1 MPIKDD
7 FEREEFEQHPRV
19 IELKRIADEVTG
31 ALLNTQKQL
40 AKVKKSK
47 DDFTYAV
54 VRAAHDAMLSLGA
67 VPPVPAPKVD
77 KRKAKEE
84 VALLHSTDW
93 QLGKRTLTYD
103 TAECER
109 LVKQSIETT
118 IRITDIQRQDH
129 PVKEIYLMLGGDIVE
144 NTTIFPSQVYEVDSD
159 VMAQFVAASRIL
171 VDIVR
176 TLLANYEKVT
186 VVCEPGNHGRMGKLG
201 ELPKDVN
208 WDKLVYMFAGETLRD
223 EKRLTWQMSKEDIQR
238 VHIPDPTGKGGGY
251 KALLIHGDEIRWG
264 TASTIVRFA
273 DRWKSGAYKFFDE
286 VDKITKGFDFRD
298 LYIGHF
304 HQHQSWNMAN
314 GEGSVFMSAAVESG
328 NRYARDLLASNG
340 EPSQRLHFVDP
351 IKGRVSAEYRL
362 WLD

>member
-1 MPIKDD
+1 MS
-7 FEREEFEQHPRV
+7 
-19 IELKRIADEVTG
+19 IADDIK
-31 ALLNTQKQL
+31 ALEETTSPELAESRAAYMRLQKQFADL
-40 AKVKKSK
+40 KKK
-47 DDFTYAV
+47 RDDFTHAV
-54 VRAAHDAMLSLGA
+54 VQAAHDAMLSSGP
-67 VPPVPAPKVD
+67 VPAVPAPKKD
-77 KRKAKEE
+77 TRKKRGE

-93 QLGKRTLTYD
+93 QLGKETLSYD
-103 TAECER
+103 TNECER
-109 LVKQSIETT
+109 LVKQSIAKT
-118 IRITDIQRQDH
+118 IQIANIQRADH
-129 PVKEIYLMLGGDIVE
+129 PVREIVLMFGGDIVE

-159 VMAQFVAASRIL
+159 VMAQFVAASRII

-176 TLLANYEKVT
+176 ILLANFERVT

-201 ELPKDVN
+201 ELPKDIN
-208 WDKLVYMFAGETLRD
+208 WDKLTYMFAGQALKD

-238 VHIPDPTGKGGGY
+238 VVIGNY

-286 VDKITKGFDFRD
+286 VDQITKGFDFRD

-328 NRYARDLLASNG
+328 NKYARDLLASNG
-340 EPSQRLHFVDP
+340 VPSQRLHFVDP
-351 IKGRVSAEYRL
+351 EKGRVTSEHRL

>member
-1 MPIKDD
+1 MSLTDD
-7 FEREEFEQHPRV
+7 LSKLEEESDPQV
-19 IELKRIADEVTG
+19 VELRK
-31 ALLNTQKQL
+31 ALVNTQRQL
-40 AKVKKSK
+40 ADVKRKR
-47 DDFTYAV
+47 DDFTAAV
-54 VRAAHDAMLSLGA
+54 VKAAHDAMLSMGA
-67 VPPVPAPKVD
+67 IPPVPAPKKD
-77 KRKAKEE
+77 IRTKRAE

-93 QLGKRTLTYD
+93 QLGKQTLSYD
-103 TAECER
+103 TKECER
-109 LVKQSIETT
+109 LVKQSLEKT
-118 IRITDIQRQDH
+118 IQLANIQRADH
-129 PVKEIYLMLGGDIVE
+129 PVKEIVVMFGGDIVE

-159 VMAQFVAASRIL
+159 IMAQFVEASRI
-171 VDIVR
+171 IIEIIR
-176 TLLANYEKVT
+176 ILLANFEKVT

-201 ELPKDVN
+201 ELPKDIN
-208 WDKLVYMFAGETLRD
+208 WDKLTYMFAGQALKD
-223 EKRLTWQMSKEDIQR
+223 EKRLTWQMTKEDIQR
-238 VHIPDPTGKGGGY
+238 VTIGNY

-286 VDKITKGFDFRD
+286 IDQVTKGFDFRD

-340 EPSQRLHFVDP
+340 VPSQRLHFVDQV
-351 IKGRVSAEYRL
+351 KGRVTSEHRL

>member
-1 MPIKDD
+1 MTIA
-7 FEREEFEQHPRV
+7 EEIAALEETDSP
-19 IELKRIADEVTG
+19 ELAQSRA
-31 ALLNTQKQL
+31 AYLRLQKQFADL
-40 AKVKKSK
+40 KKK
-47 DDFTYAV
+47 RDDFTQAV
-54 VRAAHDAMLSLGA
+54 VQSAHDAMLSAG
-67 VPPVPAPKVD
+67 PIQPVPTPKKD
-77 KRKAKEE
+77 TRKKRGE

-93 QLGKRTLTYD
+93 QLGKETLSYD
-103 TAECER
+103 TKECER
-109 LVKQSIETT
+109 LVKQSIQKT
-118 IRITDIQRQDH
+118 ILLTNIQRADH
-129 PVKEIYLMLGGDIVE
+129 PVREIVLMLGGDIVE

-176 TLLANYEKVT
+176 ILLANFERVT

-201 ELPKDVN
+201 ELPKDIN
-208 WDKLVYMFAGETLRD
+208 WDKLTYMFAGQALQG

-238 VHIPDPTGKGGGY
+238 VEIGNY

-286 VDKITKGFDFRD
+286 VDQITKGFDFRD

-328 NRYARDLLASNG
+328 NKYARDLLASNG
-340 EPSQRLHFVDP
+340 VPSQRLHFVDP
-351 IKGRVSAEYRL
+351 EKGRVTSEHRL

>member
-1 MPIKDD
+1 MSLKDNLEPD
-7 FEREEFEQHPRV
+7 PQ
-19 IELKRIADEVTG
+19 IADLRK
-31 ALLNTQKQL
+31 ALLNTQRQL
-40 AKVKKSK
+40 ANVKKNK
-47 DDFTYAV
+47 DDFTAAV
-54 VRAAHDAMLSLGA
+54 VQAAHNAMLSAGP
-67 VPPVPAPKVD
+67 VPPVPTPKKD
-77 KRKAKEE
+77 SRTKKAE

-93 QLGKRTLTYD
+93 QLSKQTLTYN
-103 TAECER
+103 TQECER
-109 LVKQSIETT
+109 LVKQSVDKVIK
-118 IRITDIQRQDH
+118 IANIQRADH
-129 PVKEIYLMLGGDIVE
+129 PVKECVVMFGGDIVE
-144 NTTIFPSQVYEVDSD
+144 NSTIFPSQVYEIDSD
-159 VMAQFVAASRIL
+159 VMAQFVAASRIMI
-171 VDIVR
+171 DIVR
-176 TLLANYEKVT
+176 TLLANFDKVT
-186 VVCEPGNHGRMGKLG
+186 VVCEPGNHGRIGKLG

-208 WDKLVYMFAGETLRD
+208 WDKLVYMFAGQALKD

-238 VHIPDPTGKGGGY
+238 VTIGNY

-286 VDKITKGFDFRD
+286 VDQITKGFDFRD

-340 EPSQRLHFVDP
+340 EPSQRLHFIDP
-351 IKGRVSAEYRL
+351 EKGRVTAQYQV

>member
-1 MPIKDD
+1 MSLEDDLDAMEKDSD
-7 FEREEFEQHPRV
+7 PRI
-19 IELKRIADEVTG
+19 IELTKA
-31 ALLNTQKQL
+31 LNTSQREYSKL
-40 AKVKKSK
+40 KKSRE
-47 DDFTYAV
+47 DFTNAV
-54 VRAAHDAMLSLGA
+54 VQASHDAMLSMGK
-67 VPPVPAPKVD
+67 VPPIPTPPKD
-77 KRKAKEE
+77 PRSKRGE

-93 QLGKRTLTYD
+93 QLGKQTLTYN
-103 TAECER
+103 TQECER
-109 LVKQSIETT
+109 LVKQSVDKVIK
-118 IRITDIQRQDH
+118 IANIQRADH
-129 PVKEIYLMLGGDIVE
+129 PVKECVVMFGGDIVE
-144 NTTIFPSQVYEVDSD
+144 NSTIFPSQVYEIDSD
-159 VMAQFVAASRIL
+159 VMAQFVAASRIMI
-171 VDIVR
+171 DIVR
-176 TLLANYEKVT
+176 TLLANFDKVT
-186 VVCEPGNHGRMGKLG
+186 VVCEPGNHGRIGKLG

-208 WDKLVYMFAGETLRD
+208 WDKLVYMFAGQALKG

-238 VHIPDPTGKGGGY
+238 VEIGNY

-351 IKGRVSAEYRL
+351 ERGRVTSEHRL
-362 WLD
+362 WLS

>member
-1 MPIKDD
+1 MSGLRKALGELPDS
-7 FEREEFEQHPRV
+7 
-19 IELKRIADEVTG
+19 IESTDLKELRG
-31 ALLNTQKQL
+31 ALLRTQRQL
-40 AKVKKSK
+40 SDTKKK
-47 DDFTYAV
+47 RDDFTSAV
-54 VRAAHDAMLSLGA
+54 VQAAHDAMLSHGP
-67 VPPVPAPKVD
+67 VPPVASPKKD
-77 KRKAKEE
+77 TRTKKSE

-93 QLGKRTLTYD
+93 QDGKETLSYNM
-103 TAECER
+103 AECER
-109 LVKQSIETT
+109 LVKQSVDKT
-118 IRITDIQRQDH
+118 IKLTEIQRADH
-129 PVKEIYLMLGGDIVE
+129 PVKECVLLLGGDIVE
-144 NTTIFPSQVYEVDSD
+144 NTTIFPSQVYEVDSN
-159 VMAQFVAASRIL
+159 VMEQFIHASRVL

-176 TLLANYEKVT
+176 TLLANFEKVT
-186 VVCEPGNHGRMGKLG
+186 VVCEPGNHGRIGKLG

-208 WDKLVYMFAGETLRD
+208 WDKLTYMFAGQALRD
-223 EKRLTWQMSKEDIQR
+223 EKRLTWQMSTEDIQR
-238 VHIPDPTGKGGGY
+238 VEIGNY

-273 DRWKSGAYKFFDE
+273 DRWRSGAYKFFDE

-340 EPSQRLHFVDP
+340 VPSQRLHFIDP
-351 IKGRVSAEYRL
+351 IKGRVTSEHRI

>member
-1 MPIKDD
+1 MSLDKDFD
-7 FEREEFEQHPRV
+7 
-19 IELKRIADEVTG
+19 ELENESNPQVMELTK
-31 ALLNTQKQL
+31 ALNNSQRDY
-40 AKVKKSK
+40 AKLKKSRE
-47 DDFTYAV
+47 DFTQAV
-54 VRAAHDAMLSLGA
+54 VKSAHDAMLSMGA
-67 VPPVPAPKVD
+67 VPPIPVPKKD
-77 KRKAKEE
+77 TRTKRAE

-93 QLGKRTLTYD
+93 QLGKQTLTYN
-103 TAECER
+103 TQECER
-109 LVKQSIETT
+109 LVKQSVDKVIK
-118 IRITDIQRQDH
+118 IANIQRADH
-129 PVKEIYLMLGGDIVE
+129 PIKECVVMFGGDIVE
-144 NTTIFPSQVYEVDSD
+144 NSTIFPSQVYEIDSD
-159 VMAQFVAASRIL
+159 VMVQFTAASRIMI
-171 VDIVR
+171 DIVR
-176 TLLANYEKVT
+176 TLLANFDKVK
-186 VVCEPGNHGRMGKLG
+186 VVCEPGNHGRIGKIG

-208 WDKLVYMFAGETLRD
+208 WDKLVYMFAGQALAG

-238 VHIPDPTGKGGGY
+238 VEIGNY

-340 EPSQRLHFVDP
+340 EPSQRLHFIDP
-351 IKGRVSAEYRL
+351 EKGRVTSEYRL
-362 WLD
+362 WLE

>member
-1 MPIKDD
+1 MSLFD
-7 FEREEFEQHPRV
+7 ELENLASEENPEV
-19 IELKRIADEVTG
+19 AELRK
-31 ALLNTQKQL
+31 ALFNTQKQL
-40 AKVKKSK
+40 AIIKKK
-47 DDFTYAV
+47 RDDFTSAV
-54 VRAAHDAMLSLGA
+54 VQAAHDAMLSMGA
-67 VPPVPAPKVD
+67 VPPVTAPKKDARTKKV
-77 KRKAKEE
+77 E

-93 QLGKRTLTYD
+93 QLGKQTLTYN

-109 LVKQSIETT
+109 LVKQSIEKT
-118 IRITDIQRQDH
+118 IRITEIQRADH
-129 PVKEIYLMLGGDIVE
+129 PVKEIVLMLGGDIVE

-159 VMAQFVAASRIL
+159 VMTQFVEASRIL
-171 VDIVR
+171 IDVVR
-176 TLLANYEKVT
+176 ILLANFEKVT
-186 VVCEPGNHGRMGKLG
+186 VVCEPGNHGRVGKLG

-208 WDKLVYMFAGETLRD
+208 WDKLVYMFAGHALHN

-238 VHIPDPTGKGGGY
+238 VTVGNY

-286 VDKITKGFDFRD
+286 IDQVTKGFDFRD

-314 GEGSVFMSAAVESG
+314 GEGSVFMSGAVETG

-351 IKGRVSAEYRL
+351 EKGRVTSEYRL

>member
-1 MPIKDD
+1 MSLAEDLAKAQ
-7 FEREEFEQHPRV
+7 EESDPQV
-19 IELKRIADEVTG
+19 KELRIA
-31 ALLNTQKQL
+31 LMNSQKAFSKL
-40 AKVKKSK
+40 KKSR
-47 DDFTYAV
+47 DDLTEALV
-54 VRAAHDAMLSLGA
+54 KAAYEGMLSMGTIPK
-67 VPPVPAPKVD
+67 VSAPKKDV
-77 KRKAKEE
+77 RKGKPE

-103 TAECER
+103 SKECRR
-109 LVKQSIETT
+109 LVVQSMEKT
-118 IRITDIQRQDH
+118 IAITNIQRSHH
-129 PVKEIYLMLGGDIVE
+129 PVRKLAILFGGDIVE
-144 NTTIFPSQVYEVDSD
+144 NTTIFPSQPYEVDSD
-159 VMAQFVAASRIL
+159 VMAQFLEASRIAIEIIDMGL
-171 VDIVR
+171 S
-176 TLLANYEKVT
+176 NYDWVEIFA
-186 VVCEPGNHGRMGKLG
+186 EEGNHGRVGKLG
-201 ELPKDVN
+201 DLPKNVN
-208 WDKLVYMFAGETLRD
+208 WDKLVYLFVQLHYRN
-223 EKRLTWQMSKEDIQR
+223 EKRVTIHISDEDIKR
-238 VHIPDPTGKGGGY
+238 VTIGNY

-351 IKGRVSAEYRL
+351 ERGRVTSEYRL
-362 WLD
+362 WLN

>member
-1 MPIKDD
+1 MSGDL
-7 FEREEFEQHPRV
+7 V
-19 IELKRIADEVTG
+19 SIADEIAT
-31 ALLNTQKQL
+31 LENTESPELAESRAAYMRLQKQFADL
-40 AKVKKSK
+40 KKK
-47 DDFTYAV
+47 RDDFTFAV
-54 VRAAHDAMLSLGA
+54 VQAAHDAMLSAGP
-67 VPPVPAPKVD
+67 VPPVAAPKKD
-77 KRKAKEE
+77 TRKKRGE

-93 QLGKRTLTYD
+93 QLGKETLSYD
-103 TAECER
+103 TNECER
-109 LVKQSIETT
+109 LVKQSIEKT
-118 IRITDIQRQDH
+118 IQIANIQRADH
-129 PVKEIYLMLGGDIVE
+129 PVREIVLMFGGDIVE

-159 VMAQFVAASRIL
+159 VMAQFVAASRII

-176 TLLANYEKVT
+176 ILLANFERVT

-201 ELPKDVN
+201 ELPKDIN
-208 WDKLVYMFAGETLRD
+208 WDKLTYMFAGQALKD

-238 VHIPDPTGKGGGY
+238 VEIGNY

-286 VDKITKGFDFRD
+286 VDQITKGFDFRD

-328 NRYARDLLASNG
+328 NKYARDLLASNG
-340 EPSQRLHFVDP
+340 VPSQRLHFVDP
-351 IKGRVSAEYRL
+351 QKGRVTSEHRL

>member
-1 MPIKDD
+1 MSLEKAIK
-7 FEREEFEQHPRV
+7 R
-19 IELKRIADEVTG
+19 ADEESTIDDLRD
-31 ALLNTQKQL
+31 ALANTQRQL
-40 AKVKKSK
+40 AKIKKSR
-47 DDFTYAV
+47 DDFTSAV
-54 VRAAHDAMLSLGA
+54 VQAAHDAMLSLGA
-67 VPPVPAPKVD
+67 IPPVPTPKKDVRT
-77 KRKAKEE
+77 KRGE

-93 QLGKRTLTYD
+93 QLGKQTLTYN
-103 TAECER
+103 TKECER
-109 LVKQSIETT
+109 LVKQSIDKT
-118 IRITDIQRQDH
+118 IKITEIQRTHH
-129 PVKEIYLMLGGDIVE
+129 PVKECVLMLGGDIVE
-144 NTTIFPSQVYEVDSD
+144 NSTIFPSQVYEVDSD

-171 VDIVR
+171 IDIVR
-176 TLLANYEKVT
+176 TLLANFDKVT
-186 VVCEPGNHGRMGKLG
+186 VVCEPGNNGRIGKLG

-208 WDKLVYMFAGETLRD
+208 WDKLVYMFAGQALKD

-238 VHIPDPTGKGGGY
+238 VTIGNY

-286 VDKITKGFDFRD
+286 VDQITKGFDFRD

-351 IKGRVSAEYRL
+351 DKGRVTSEYRL
-362 WLD
+362 WLE